1 MAPCDFGYAACG
13 QAPRGAQTSYV
24 TYIGGMAQGPVGFTT
39 GNADITTSHKRN
51 PAIPGAPKQCFC
63 AHLRARLPLPVAL
76 EAAFARPRD
85 RARGDHDGRRAA
97 SSGDEQQNDRG
108 HGGSQVA
115 AAGRRACCAPWRCRR
130 RQLGLGRAAVVAGTA
145 VAMTTPAARWRRI
158 GERRRARG

>member
-1 MAPCDFGYAACG
+1 MK
-13 QAPRGAQTSYV
+13 S
-24 TYIGGMAQGPVGFTT
+24 
-39 GNADITTSHKRN
+39 N

-76 EAAFARPRD
+76 EVAFARPRD

-115 AAGRRACCAPWRCRR
+115 AAGRRALVLLGGAVVGSWVWGG
-130 RQLGLGRAAVVAGTA
+130 RQL
-145 VAMTTPAARWRRI
+145 WRGQRS
-158 GERRRARG
+158 R